1 MTTQTFPSYSSRLSP
16 EITARTRRRIPVAEA
31 RATTAQSALEYI
43 LFAVFGTTI
52 LIAAIALI
60 VTNSA
65 SFRRVPNLV
74 GEGIRTDR
82 VNILMMQTYRA
93 GQNDTITTDALMLM
107 SIKPS
112 TREVAVTSIPR
123 DLWVKLGNY
132 GQRRLGAAPAVAK
145 SAGYPGEGPGLTAD
159 TIATVLGQPV
169 HAYVRLERRDLVQAI
184 NAVGGIDIDV
194 EQSFIEYRRH
204 ERFTRGHHHLDGQRA
219 LRYAFSPF
227 VVGPANDRFA
237 REARQQQIIAAL
249 AAKGSTS
256 RNVARIATLTL
267 GDHTN
272 LTPQQISW
280 LATTVSAR
288 EPRRVTLAPYMD
300 TFEVATIADTGV
312 AVRPRNGDYR
322 QIREL
327 IANVFTQT
335 AITTN

>member
-16 EITARTRRRIPVAEA
+16 EITARTRRRMAEA
-31 RATTAQSALEYI
+31 KATTAQSALEYI

-65 SFRRVPNLV
+65 AFRRVPNLV

-82 VNILMMQTYRA
+82 VNILMMQTYRPSD
-93 GQNDTITTDALMLM
+93 NDVITTDALMLL

-159 TIATVLGQPV
+159 TIETVLEQPV
-169 HAYVRLERRDLVQAI
+169 HAYVRLERRDLVKAI
-184 NAVGGIDIDV
+184 NAVGGIDINV
-194 EQSFIEYRRH
+194 QQSFIEYRRH

-227 VVGPANDRFA
+227 VVGPAADRFA

-249 AAKGSTS
+249 AAKASIS
-256 RNVARIATLTL
+256 QNVARIASLTL
-267 GDHTN
+267 SDHTN

-280 LATTVSAR
+280 VATTVNAR

-300 TFEVATIADTGV
+300 TFQVKTIADTGE
-312 AVRPRNGDYR
+312 AVGPRSGDFR
-322 QIREL
+322 QIRDL
-327 IANVFTQT
+327 VANVFTQT
-335 AITTN
+335 AIATN

>member
-16 EITARTRRRIPVAEA
+16 EITARTRRRAAEA

-60 VTNSA
+60 ITNSA
-65 SFRRVPNLV
+65 AFRRVPNLV

-82 VNILMMQTYRA
+82 VNILVMQTYRT
-93 GQNDTITTDALMLM
+93 GQNDVITTDALMLM

-159 TIATVLGQPV
+159 TIETVLGQPV

-184 NAVGGIDIDV
+184 NAVGGVDINV

-204 ERFTRGHHHLDGQRA
+204 DRFTRGHHHLDGARA

-227 VVGPANDRFA
+227 VVGPAADRFA

-249 AAKGSTS
+249 AAKASIS
-256 RNVARIATLTL
+256 QNVARIASLTL
-267 GDHTN
+267 SDHTN
-272 LTPQQISW
+272 LTTQQISW
-280 LATTVSAR
+280 VATTVNAR

-300 TFEVATIADTGV
+300 TFQVKTIADTGE
-312 AVRPRNGDYR
+312 AVRPRSGDFR
-322 QIREL
+322 QIRDL

-335 AITTN
+335 AIATN